1 MTLQVYS
8 YEDTWEK
15 WSPDERGKKGKES
28 RPTAQKKDF
37 KFDQSFSTVKI
48 SHGYN

>member
-1 MTLQVYS
+1 MKILGRSGLQMK
-8 YEDTWEK
+8 EERKEK
-15 WSPDERGKKGKES
+15 KVDLQQ
-28 RPTAQKKDF
+28 TAQKKDF